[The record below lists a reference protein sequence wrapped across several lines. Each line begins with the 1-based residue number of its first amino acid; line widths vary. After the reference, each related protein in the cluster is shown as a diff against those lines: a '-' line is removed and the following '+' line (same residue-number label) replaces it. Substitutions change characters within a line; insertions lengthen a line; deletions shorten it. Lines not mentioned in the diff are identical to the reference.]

1 MLNVGG
7 GVNRGPAVHQISGI
21 HPGAGFTAE
30 QSDFGFVTGDIG
42 AFLQAES
49 IILRPGLLLHRMER
63 NMIGF
68 KGLVLIFVM
77 INDGVSG
84 NKNFI
89 DLVQQIARFDFAG
102 VVIIFNQIDFGT
114 GTDNYDVTD
123 IFKQVA
129 PFRTGKIS

>member
-1 MLNVGG
+1 
-7 GVNRGPAVHQISGI
+7 
-21 HPGAGFTAE
+21 
-30 QSDFGFVTGDIG
+30 
-42 AFLQAES
+42 
-49 IILRPGLLLHRMER
+49 
-63 NMIGF
+63 
-68 KGLVLIFVM
+68 M